1 MTRRTKPRRM
11 PSNKLSVEML
21 ESRRLL
27 AADLVVFQ
35 NPIDPHDVNL
45 DEHVSPVDAL
55 AIINELNIPTATQ
68 LHVGGFL
75 DTSGDD
81 ILAPVDALG
90 IINELNSASVKN
102 ELDHLVLA
110 RDYLLNEFDSIPQ
123 EAETVTVKFNSLIN
137 DYESATEAIY
147 ASLRSFQEYSVRNTA
162 ELQAYYSKLEQ
173 ATLVNT
179 DALQRGLSSIA
190 SELET
195 VSINTFGNVPDPSGV
210 DDDTPY
216 EFDPTE
222 YTDPTI
228 GLPELF
234 EELEQGLDD
243 VEVPEYGDVLDNYDE
258 IYQTYEESDY
268 EVDVFVTESLDVS
281 QYEDFVLHGGNLGDL
296 LETLEQTSDEGITN
310 VEELVEEEF
319 GTTLELDTLF
329 DDLLGSAYV
338 GELIYND
345 IVAIGGET
353 TGSVVILPDESVVEV
368 DFGSSSLLHD
378 LATKY
383 DNQVVIIEGASTIVE
398 GTEMPNRTVIEV
410 RSIFGGTELESL
422 KSALDTL
429 DPLDLTGLRPIL
441 DNLNLG

>member
-1 MTRRTKPRRM
+1 M
-11 PSNKLSVEML
+11 
-21 ESRRLL
+21 
-27 AADLVVFQ
+27 
-35 NPIDPHDVNL
+35 
-45 DEHVSPVDAL
+45 
-55 AIINELNIPTATQ
+55 
-68 LHVGGFL
+68 
-75 DTSGDD
+75 
-81 ILAPVDALG
+81 
-90 IINELNSASVKN
+90 
-102 ELDHLVLA
+102 
-110 RDYLLNEFDSIPQ
+110 
-123 EAETVTVKFNSLIN
+123 
-137 DYESATEAIY
+137 
-147 ASLRSFQEYSVRNTA
+147 
-162 ELQAYYSKLEQ
+162 
-173 ATLVNT
+173 
-179 DALQRGLSSIA
+179 
-190 SELET
+190 
-195 VSINTFGNVPDPSGV
+195 
-210 DDDTPY
+210 
-216 EFDPTE
+216 
-222 YTDPTI
+222 
-228 GLPELF
+228 
-234 EELEQGLDD
+234 
-243 VEVPEYGDVLDNYDE
+243 
-258 IYQTYEESDY
+258 
-268 EVDVFVTESLDVS
+268 TESLDVS

-296 LETLEQTSDEGITN
+296 LETLEQSSDEGITN